1 MKARIAFGLAVLI
14 SLTLGLMS
22 AVASWQRGGSD
33 IERVLWVVAGCC
45 ITLAVHVLPAMLDQ
59 KSPLWLAWGAAL
71 LVVVFG
77 HAQFLTLAEQHAG
90 AERIKAAVPVVAHSS
105 RPAGVVAAELS
116 KASATL
122 ARLPESKRD
131 EQRLVVTNLERELK
145 LAESQDSSVKADS
158 ERVSSDPVGQRMAL
172 LFKTRAEVVM
182 LVVSLFTALV
192 LECLAIVFWR
202 IALTPEIVTV
212 KAVSAPA
219 PQFALELDPLPLVAE
234 KPEALPAP
242 VEPEPAPTKPK
253 RTRRKR
259 EAPPTVEEA
268 LEAVERGQ
276 AKATVTD
283 IRKHLACSQKAAIEI
298 VRQLP
303 KPSRDSSPQLLI
315 AGL

>member
-1 MKARIAFGLAVLI
+1 MKQKIALWLAVI
-14 SLTLGLMS
+14 MSMTLAAMS

-33 IERVLWVVAGCC
+33 AERLLWLFAGCC
-45 ITLAVHVLPAMLDQ
+45 VTVAVHVLPAMLDK

-90 AERIKAAVPVVAHSS
+90 AERVKLAAPVITAGSRTSS
-105 RPAGVVAAELS
+105 VVAAELTKES
-116 KASATL
+116 RVL

-131 EQRLVVTNLERELK
+131 EQRLVVTNLERELDMVK
-145 LAESQDSSVKADS
+145 SQESAVSSSKSAA
-158 ERVSSDPVGQRMAL
+158 SSDPVGQRMAL
-172 LFKTRAEVVM
+172 LFKTRAEIVM

-219 PQFALELDPLPLVAE
+219 PQLALELDPLPLVDE
-234 KPEALPAP
+234 K
-242 VEPEPAPTKPK
+242 PEPAPTKPK

-259 EAPPTVEEA
+259 EAPPTIEEA

-283 IRKHLACSQKAAIEI
+283 IRKHLACSQQAALEI

-303 KPSRDSSPQLLI
+303 KHDDGQQLQI